1 MRVLIVNTSERTGG
15 AAIAANRLM
24 EALKNNGVKVT
35 MLVRDKQTPQITV
48 SATGAK
54 WLMAIRFLWERLVIW
69 AATGF
74 NKKDIWQVDIAN
86 VGTDITKTDEFK
98 KADVI
103 HLHWVN
109 QGFLSMK
116 GLKKILNSGK
126 RVVITLHDMW
136 YFTGICHYAGECDR
150 FKSQCHDCPLL
161 KKKVRCLVWISP
173 RKCSRKKILFTTI
186 QNSLSWDAASG

>member
-126 RVVITLHDMW
+126 RGLSSPSTTCGTSPASVIMRANATVSKASA
-136 YFTGICHYAGECDR
+136 TTVR
-150 FKSQCHDCPLL
+150 FLRK
-161 KKKVRCLVWISP
+161 RCLVWISP